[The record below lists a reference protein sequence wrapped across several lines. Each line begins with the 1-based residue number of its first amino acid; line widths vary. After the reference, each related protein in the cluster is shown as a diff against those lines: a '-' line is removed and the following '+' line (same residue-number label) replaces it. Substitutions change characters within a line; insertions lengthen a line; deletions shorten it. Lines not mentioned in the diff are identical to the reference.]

1 MSRKRAETIEKTS
14 KMLKTCF
21 FLGTI
26 SYTLRYITY
35 YFFNG
40 TRGRIF
46 LPICPQ
52 FQETITRWLMIRF
65 QKVWVFL
72 ISTRRDLS
80 IALCFGSK
88 NSNVYFFGSDENL
101 KNKNFK
107 KSKIFQIFIGTKK
120 SIHLNFWSQ
129 NIAQS
134 RDLVE

>member
-1 MSRKRAETIEKTS
+1 
-14 KMLKTCF
+14 
-21 FLGTI
+21 
-26 SYTLRYITY
+26 
-35 YFFNG
+35 
-40 TRGRIF
+40 
-46 LPICPQ
+46 
-52 FQETITRWLMIRF
+52 MIRF

-88 NSNVYFFGSDENL
+88 NSNVYFFGSDENS

-134 RDLVE
+134 RDLVEQILKTPKLFENGPVVTELWSLENGGKSQKKMGGVKKILLCRNLLSVQQVKSCDKLDNGHD